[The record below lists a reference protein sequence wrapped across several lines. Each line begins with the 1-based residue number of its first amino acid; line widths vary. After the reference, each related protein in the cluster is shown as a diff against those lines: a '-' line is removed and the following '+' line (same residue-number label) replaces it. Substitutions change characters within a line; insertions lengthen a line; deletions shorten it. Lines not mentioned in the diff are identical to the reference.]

1 MVPTDDRGVSPVIG
15 TVLMLAIVVI
25 AGAAI
30 GVFVF
35 GLADSPNDPTP
46 NIYRY
51 TDELVSDGGSDDQIV
66 RITHKGGETLE
77 ISESTIDVLLSVDG
91 TTCQGKTR
99 LTDPTLTTID
109 SSHFEGDD
117 ILDSNGLG
125 GQFGTGSDEA
135 WQSGEEIEVR
145 ISNSKCSLATGD
157 EVNFKLVHD
166 PSKSIVID
174 TDLTVE
180 S

>member
-91 TTCQGKTR
+91 TTCQGK
-99 LTDPTLTTID
+99 
-109 SSHFEGDD
+109 
-117 ILDSNGLG
+117 
-125 GQFGTGSDEA
+125 
-135 WQSGEEIEVR
+135 
-145 ISNSKCSLATGD
+145 LA
-157 EVNFKLVHD
+157 
-166 PSKSIVID
+166 
-174 TDLTVE
+174 
-180 S
+180 